1 MCERSSEVNHPL
13 FLLQGAPSVRV
24 CQRPLQGSLSA
35 APTHR
40 RALSSPS
47 NAGTISPSLRLPGGG
62 WGGGGG
68 GGGRQAGSQPEREG
82 GESGPI
88 HPEDRSEREPA
99 QREQGGEEE
108 TGESPE
114 E

>member
-1 MCERSSEVNHPL
+1 MCERSSEVNPPL

-68 GGGRQAGSQPEREG
+68 GGRQAGSQPEREG
-82 GESGPI
+82 GESGPV